1 MTYKEQKNKSNKTI
15 NDSMTVW
22 LYFSM
27 SLYICMFSISIIV
40 TSEISLIII
49 ICFIAV
55 NVIVKQS
62 YGS

>member
-1 MTYKEQKNKSNKTI
+1 MTYKEQKNKSNETI
-15 NDSMTVW
+15 NDSRTVW

-49 ICFIAV
+49 IWFIAV
-55 NVIVKQS
+55 NVIVEQS

>member
-27 SLYICMFSISIIV
+27 SLYICMFSISMIV